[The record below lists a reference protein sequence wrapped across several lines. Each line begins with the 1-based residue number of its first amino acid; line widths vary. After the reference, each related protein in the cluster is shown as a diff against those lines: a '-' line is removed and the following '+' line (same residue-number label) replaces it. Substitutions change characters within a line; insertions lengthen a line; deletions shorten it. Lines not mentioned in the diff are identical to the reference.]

1 MRISFVAGTFLLILF
16 CFLST
21 VLFGWIGSLF
31 NEYVGQFLSQITLWL
46 IPGLLYA
53 SCFYDNFWDDLK
65 VKNMGKR
72 SDYGW
77 FILLFVVSIPLIDH
91 IHKINEAIAFP
102 EFMAALEQ
110 WFREFEEKAKEI
122 TIRMLSGTSPTD
134 LMLALLNMAVVPAIC
149 EEVFFRGVV
158 LNNLMKR
165 TSKVHL
171 SVWLSAI
178 LFSFI
183 HFQFFGFLP
192 RVMLGAVLGYAFVLS
207 RSLWVPIL
215 LHFLNNGVI
224 TVAYYFYQKNW
235 ISENPLETDTHTAT
249 LWTAALSL
257 VASVGLLWFIFRRN
271 NVRSSPE

>member
-1 MRISFVAGTFLLILF
+1 LTLF
-16 CFLST
+16 CILSA
-21 VLFGWIGSLF
+21 VLFGWIGTLF
-31 NEYVGQFLSQITLWL
+31 NEYVDQFLGQIIVWL

-53 SCFYDNFWDDLK
+53 YCFYDNFWNDLK
-65 VKNMGKR
+65 VKNTGKR
-72 SDYGW
+72 LDYGW
-77 FILLFVVSIPLIDH
+77 FILLLLISIPLIGY
-91 IHKINEAIAFP
+91 IHKINETITFP
-102 EFMAALEQ
+102 ESMAALEQ

-122 TIRMLSGTSPTD
+122 TIRMLSGTSRTD

-165 TSKVHL
+165 TSKIHL

-207 RSLWVPIL
+207 KSLWVPIF
-215 LHFLNNGVI
+215 LHFLNNGAIVI
-224 TVAYYFYQKNW
+224 AYYFYQKKW
-235 ISENPLETDTHTAT
+235 ISENPLETDTQTAT
-249 LWTAALSL
+249 LWMAALSL
-257 VASVGLLWFIFRRN
+257 VVSIGLLWFIFRRN
-271 NVRSSPE
+271 NARSNLE